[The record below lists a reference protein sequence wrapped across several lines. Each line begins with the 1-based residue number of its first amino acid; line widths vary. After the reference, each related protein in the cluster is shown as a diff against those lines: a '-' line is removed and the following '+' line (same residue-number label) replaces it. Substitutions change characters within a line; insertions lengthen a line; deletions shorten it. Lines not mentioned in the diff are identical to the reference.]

1 MKKLLFLSDFDG
13 TMSSAEFY
21 EYFIT
26 GPYRDR
32 YEDLLGKAKN
42 KEITSFEFMQNLFAN
57 IHITREQFDEYIARF
72 PLHDDLKTT
81 VEWVVSQGGDFS
93 VISAGSS
100 YYIVPILR
108 KEGLQD
114 IAVYANH
121 GEFKNNNLHILPPAK
136 EEFRCSYYG
145 ISKQAVAKSLMQDY
159 ELVVY
164 AGDGTSDREAA
175 KQADIRFARGA
186 LAQALEKDNTHYFP
200 FTDFNDILQQL
211 QGEFQK
217 TIVSF

>member
-26 GPYRDR
+26 GPYGTL
-32 YEDLLGKAKN
+32 YEDLITKAQN
-42 KEITSFEFMQNLFAN
+42 NEITSFEFMQNLFAN
-57 IHITREQFDEYIARF
+57 IHITQEQFDEYVARF
-72 PLHDDLKTT
+72 PLHDDLKPT
-81 VEWVVSQGGDFS
+81 VEWVVSRGGDFS

-100 YYIVPILR
+100 YYIVPILQ
-108 KEGLQD
+108 KEGLQN

-121 GEFKNNNLHILPPAK
+121 GEFRNKNLHILPPAK

-145 ISKQAVAKSLMQDY
+145 ISKKAVAQSLMQDY

-186 LAQALEKDNTHYFP
+186 LAQALEKENIHFYP
-200 FTDFNDILQQL
+200 FSNFGDILQQL
-211 QGEFQK
+211 QGEF
-217 TIVSF
+217 